1 MKDKAFFREIK
12 NILIGQDK
20 TPTWI
25 KAIFVL
31 IAILLSFILSVLISM
46 IVVKQSP
53 IEIIVNYFDGAFKR
67 PYKFFYDA
75 AILLAF
81 GIAIVPCFKM
91 RYWNMGA
98 NGQFIAGSIVAVLI
112 MNGMENFGKS
122 STFNNV
128 FVIILMFLGAVVA
141 SSIWALIPAFFKARF
156 NTNETLFTLMMN
168 YVAAGLLLYT
178 NTILSNGNSSTGK
191 INRASHVGWI
201 AANDKNMAYLI
212 VILASLIFAFSIYIF
227 ISKTKH
233 GYETI
238 VVGDSF
244 KTAKYASMD
253 TKRII
258 SRATIIS
265 GIITGELAFLVVSV
279 INRSLSDS
287 FATISFNAI
296 LIAWMSNFNIV
307 IMILLSLFLS
317 FTTNGMEYVITL
329 GGLSNNDLVNF
340 IFGLMFFI
348 LLLTEFIIKYRINKY
363 KFIDNFLQRHSK
375 EVI

>member
-1 MKDKAFFREIK
+1 MENRSFIKDIK
-12 NILIGQDK
+12 HILIGQDK

-31 IAILLSFILSVLISM
+31 IAILISFILSVLISM

-67 PYKFFYDA
+67 PSKFFYDA

-81 GIAIVPCFKM
+81 GVAIIPCFKM

-98 NGQFIAGSIVAVLI
+98 NGQFIAGSIIAILV
-112 MNGMENFGKS
+112 MNGMENFGKTS
-122 STFNNV
+122 AFNNV
-128 FVIILMFLGAVVA
+128 VVIILMLIGSIVA
-141 SSIWALIPAFFKARF
+141 ASIWALIPAFFKAKF

-168 YVAAGLLLYT
+168 YIAGGLLLYI

-212 VILASLIFAFSIYIF
+212 VIIAALALAILMYIF
-227 ISKTKH
+227 IAKTKH

-238 VVGDSF
+238 VVGDSY

-253 TKRII
+253 TKRIVA
-258 SRATIIS
+258 RASIIS
-265 GIITGELAFLVVSV
+265 GITTGILAFLVVSV

-296 LIAWMSNFNIV
+296 LIAWMSNFNIA

-329 GGLSNNDLVNF
+329 GGLSNNDLVNL
-340 IFGLMFFI
+340 IFGLIFFI
-348 LLLTEFIIKYRINKY
+348 LLTAEYVIKYRLNKSKY
-363 KFIDNFLQRHSK
+363 IDNFLKKHNR
-375 EVI
+375 EVA

>member
-1 MKDKAFFREIK
+1 MKNKSFFREIK

-20 TPTWI
+20 TPTWM

-31 IAILLSFILSVLISM
+31 IAIIFSFLLSVLISM
-46 IVVKQSP
+46 IVVKQNP

-91 RYWNMGA
+91 KYWNMGA
-98 NGQFIAGSIVAVLI
+98 NGQFIAGSIIAVLI
-112 MNGMENFGKS
+112 MNGMENYGKT

-128 FVIILMFLGAVVA
+128 VVIILMLIGAVVA
-141 SSIWALIPAFFKARF
+141 STIWALIPAFFKAKF

-168 YVAAGLLLYT
+168 YIAAGLLLYT

-191 INRASHVGWI
+191 INRQSHVGWI

-212 VILASLIFAFSIYIF
+212 VVLASLLFAFFIYIF

-238 VVGDSF
+238 VLGDSY

-265 GIITGELAFLVVSV
+265 GVITGELAFLVVSV

-340 IFGLMFFI
+340 IFGLLFFI
-348 LLLTEFIIKYRINKY
+348 LLFAEYIIKYRFNKSRLMENY
-363 KFIDNFLQRHSK
+363 LKKHAK